1 MISRPLD
8 LASKLRP
15 EPRSFDW
22 VFYVNA
28 GLLVLFFSLF
38 GSRFVL
44 APGVTLLPGIA
55 GADAQARPATHYITV
70 NDDRQILAGDGLRD
84 VAGLEV
90 WLRQQAAD
98 WRAERTRAAV
108 QPVLLIQS
116 NERVNLDL
124 VAQIVSAASEHGF
137 AVQVA
142 AVEPAPKA
150 GAAARR

>member
-22 VFYVNA
+22 LFYVNA

-44 APGVTLLPGIA
+44 APGVTMLPGIA
-55 GADAQARPATHYITV
+55 GADAQARPTTHYITV

-84 VAGLEV
+84 LAGLST
-90 WLRQQAAD
+90 WLRQQASD
-98 WRAERTRAAV
+98 WRADRTRSSAR
-108 QPVLLIQS
+108 PVLLIQS
-116 NERVNLDL
+116 NKGVDFDL
-124 VAQIVSAASEHGF
+124 VAQIISAAQENGF
-137 AVQVA
+137 AVQA
-142 AVEPAPKA
+142 ASVEPSAKA
-150 GAAARR
+150 GARR